1 MRGCGAT
8 VGACR
13 GLEGSHLS
21 TPRQRVRPSR
31 PRRWRNGRGSPG
43 RSRICRVRSS
53 SCRTETER
61 SCRGIA
67 AELGRRCTARPRRG
81 SSSRRRDTRPTE
93 RQGKSILVCCIWF
106 ACICAHSSEYVRT
119 LCGCTVVSVRDDCV
133 FVCLWHVGGAGARR
147 AVSRGRPPGRRG
159 PPGALRGRARGPR
172 SKTVCSVSLQI
183 VSIDVSL
190 THDSP

>member
-1 MRGCGAT
+1 MAVQAGVRRVSQGRGCGDRYTGGGVRPGCGGGAACPKCHGPPDRVGLLCAPQKRARAVPVSMRGCGAT

-31 PRRWRNGRGSPG
+31 PRRWRNGRGSPS

-119 LCGCTVVSVRDDCV
+119 LCGCTVVSS
-133 FVCLWHVGGAGARR
+133 A
-147 AVSRGRPPGRRG
+147 
-159 PPGALRGRARGPR
+159 
-172 SKTVCSVSLQI
+172 
-183 VSIDVSL
+183 
-190 THDSP
+190 

>member
-1 MRGCGAT
+1 MAVQAGRRRVSQGRGCGDRYTGGGVRPGCGGGAACPKCHGPPDRVGLLCAPQKRARAVPVSMRGCGAT

-13 GLEGSHLS
+13 GLESSHLS

-106 ACICAHSSEYVRT
+106 ACICAHRTQLRSST
-119 LCGCTVVSVRDDCV
+119 SGPC
-133 FVCLWHVGGAGARR
+133 A
-147 AVSRGRPPGRRG
+147 AVP
-159 PPGALRGRARGPR
+159 
-172 SKTVCSVSLQI
+172 
-183 VSIDVSL
+183 
-190 THDSP
+190 